1 MEEAFMGHQ
10 GQCMDHHH
18 RCLEDIMD
26 HHHRCM
32 DIMDLHHH
40 VIEDVLSIEVDAM
53 FSKHYIT
60 KQSETK

>member
-10 GQCMDHHH
+10 G
-18 RCLEDIMD
+18 RFMD

-32 DIMDLHHH
+32 DMDIMDHHQCMDLHHR
-40 VIEDVLSIEVDAM
+40 VMEDVLSIEVDAM

-60 KQSETK
+60 KQIET